1 MNNFLVFVSGFGKS
15 SNLLS
20 PRGYG
25 PGSMGVGVGV
35 GVGAVGGNTVSPSTY
50 SSMNNAAAAA
60 TLGMNSY
67 HNGGAA
73 AAAAAMNPQAAFLNP
88 AAHPCKSTC
97 SQLLPFVSY
106 MNGFQKLKTIF
117 LYKAF

>member
-1 MNNFLVFVSGFGKS
+1 
-15 SNLLS
+15 
-20 PRGYG
+20 
-25 PGSMGVGVGV
+25 MGVGVGV
-35 GVGAVGGNTVSPSTY
+35 GVGTVGGNTVSPSTY

-88 AAHPCKSTC
+88 AAHPCEYYSFKNPVYT
-97 SQLLPFVSY
+97 QLVRSVKFIDEAERP
-106 MNGFQKLKTIF
+106 
-117 LYKAF
+117 